1 LELDSTRRL
10 TLYRFRF
17 KLIISNDRLA
27 GSNGWTDRLEKIELD
42 TMGKL
47 LGLGAAVTVC
57 LVFASPFARST
68 VAQEERP
75 AFVIVERTATMGP
88 EAIQQEYAKLARE
101 ILPKYAARY
110 LARSQE
116 NTLLEGDEPV
126 PCCIAILE
134 FPNLDAVR
142 RWYDS
147 PENQEASKVRQS
159 GARFRIIAIQGLP
172 LMK

>member
-1 LELDSTRRL
+1 MS
-10 TLYRFRF
+10 
-17 KLIISNDRLA
+17 KLFP
-27 GSNGWTDRLEKIELD
+27 
-42 TMGKL
+42 
-47 LGLGAAVTVC
+47 LGAAIGFC
-57 LVFASPFARST
+57 LVVASPFAGST

-116 NTLLEGDEPV
+116 NTLLEGDGPV
-126 PCCIAILE
+126 PCCIAIPE